1 VQVHTRKDA
10 KYSLKA
16 SYLEIYNE
24 GVYDLVHFNPK
35 AKSLP
40 VKWDAS
46 YGFYVQGL
54 KVVPCSQQRTMMEVR
69 TPLLCLQET
78 LLQLFPSCKQSHLAV
93 WLLLVVVTTLAVNTN
108 SCTVQ
113 MLFSTV
119 LSVLRQLQLHV
130 PADEWM
136 CL

>member
-1 VQVHTRKDA
+1 VHTPKDA

-69 TPLLCLQET
+69 AAACRKQCRNE
-78 LLQLFPSCKQSHLAV
+78 SCREQHLTAAAAATIAAV
-93 WLLLVVVTTLAVNTN
+93 CVFW
-108 SCTVQ
+108 
-113 MLFSTV
+113 
-119 LSVLRQLQLHV
+119 
-130 PADEWM
+130 
-136 CL
+136 

>member
-1 VQVHTRKDA
+1 MLPLQVHTRKDA

-69 TPLLCLQET
+69 PACRKLAASCAGQTGHIQSQEG
-78 LLQLFPSCKQSHLAV
+78 SS
-93 WLLLVVVTTLAVNTN
+93 LVLESMQHWVGGCRAAWH
-108 SCTVQ
+108 C
-113 MLFSTV
+113 
-119 LSVLRQLQLHV
+119 
-130 PADEWM
+130 
-136 CL
+136 

>member
-1 VQVHTRKDA
+1 VLSLQVHTRKDA

-54 KVVPCSQQRTMMEVR
+54 KVVPCSQLRTMMEVR
-69 TPLLCLQET
+69 LAGLQQTGRAPL
-78 LLQLFPSCKQSHLAV
+78 
-93 WLLLVVVTTLAVNTN
+93 WLLARQSSNAGCRGVLKWQKAWPA
-108 SCTVQ
+108 Q
-113 MLFSTV
+113 STYT
-119 LSVLRQLQLHV
+119 
-130 PADEWM
+130 
-136 CL
+136 CLPRPPRYSAGV

>member
-1 VQVHTRKDA
+1 VQVNTKRDA

-24 GVYDLVHFNPK
+24 GVYDLVHFSPK

-54 KVVPCSQQRTMMEVR
+54 KVR
-69 TPLLCLQET
+69 
-78 LLQLFPSCKQSHLAV
+78 KQTARRALAPD
-93 WLLLVVVTTLAVNTN
+93 AI
-108 SCTVQ
+108 
-113 MLFSTV
+113 
-119 LSVLRQLQLHV
+119 
-130 PADEWM
+130 A
-136 CL
+136 

>member
-1 VQVHTRKDA
+1 VLSLQTHTRKDA

-54 KVVPCSQQRTMMEVR
+54 RVVPCSQQRTIMEVR
-69 TPLLCLQET
+69 
-78 LLQLFPSCKQSHLAV
+78 LACRK
-93 WLLLVVVTTLAVNTN
+93 LARICAGQDRA
-108 SCTVQ
+108 S
-113 MLFSTV
+113 L
-119 LSVLRQLQLHV
+119 
-130 PADEWM
+130 
-136 CL
+136 